1 MCGPCLILI
10 QTNQLKKRKE
20 ITRQLVKLEY
30 QLDIDIEE
38 RQFYLSSYLSEMS
51 MCIGD
56 NQRK

>member
-1 MCGPCLILI
+1 MCGPCLMLV

-20 ITRQLVKLEY
+20 TTRHLVKFEC
-30 QLDIDIEE
+30 QLDTDIEE